1 MRTSL
6 SVHFT
11 YGMNEVGNQTCVVE
25 LGTEWRS
32 TLRTLIY
39 FPNNIATTIWNFN
52 RVMFRFFFRPLA
64 KRVSLSSLSYVHNCK
79 MLLLFVFVNSSKLY
93 AIHIMFSG
101 AVFFVYCSH
110 AVLFLVT
117 GVRVPGPI
125 IFLSLLFF
133 CCV

>member
-1 MRTSL
+1 MAIRFKDPDLFSQQYCDHYL
-6 SVHFT
+6 EFH
-11 YGMNEVGNQTCVVE
+11 
-25 LGTEWRS
+25 
-32 TLRTLIY
+32 
-39 FPNNIATTIWNFN
+39 
-52 RVMFRFFFRPLA
+52 RVMFRFFF
-64 KRVSLSSLSYVHNCK
+64 VHWLHVYLCLLCLMFINCK

-101 AVFFVYCSH
+101 AVFCVYCSH